1 MSHSEKDRLAF
12 YTDIVSIKHNDVTA
26 IKKEKVRKW
35 LQDNPSIGELSSGTY
50 YKIVNDKTVYIEE
63 LTGKEI

>member
-1 MSHSEKDRLAF
+1 MRHSEKDRLAF
-12 YTDIVSIKHNDVTA
+12 YTDIVSIKHNDATA

-35 LQDNPSIGELSSGTY
+35 LQANPNIGELSSGTY